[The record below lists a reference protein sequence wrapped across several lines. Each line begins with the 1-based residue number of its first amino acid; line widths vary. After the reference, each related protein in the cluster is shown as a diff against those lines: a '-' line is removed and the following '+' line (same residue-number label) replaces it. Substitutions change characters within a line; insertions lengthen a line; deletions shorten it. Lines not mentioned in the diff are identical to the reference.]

1 MSPIDDFAPLGMS
14 SDDMD
19 RVHAAIRRLTK
30 ECLDVTRE
38 RLRRG
43 ERLNLNAIARNAVIG
58 IRGALIG
65 LGLSPKQREAFLVLA
80 AAEILRDHLQNL
92 ERSTLKRRVN

>member
-1 MSPIDDFAPLGMS
+1 MTTDEFGALGMS
-14 SDDMD
+14 PDEMD
-19 RVHAAIRRLTK
+19 RAHAAIRRLAK

-43 ERLNLNAIARNAVIG
+43 ERLNLNTVARNAVVG
-58 IRGALIG
+58 IRGALVG
-65 LGLSPKQREAFLVLA
+65 FGLSPKQREVFLVLA

-92 ERSTLKRRVN
+92 ERTLVKRRVN